1 MITTSPIL
9 ALLLMASFPVT
20 TALGQFG
27 QEIITTP
34 FTDDT
39 GFTVD
44 LPQGWIANDYQNTG
58 AEATATEDKL
68 GYTQLAILCE
78 AGGTAPRLGSDT
90 ATCSTS
96 RIANTYVQI
105 FRYKDFPNK
114 PEIIAA
120 GIPPSLLTG
129 THVYLYYLDELRHF
143 SQVLYPNGDPSAQE
157 PIIAEQYTLNGA
169 MIAKEGEDVIFGDMY
184 MINWKYNLFFLDKS
198 TGHAYRITMVGS
210 DIDDWISG
218 RLLVGQQVPEAIE
231 MITSTVRLN
240 SAPSLVS
247 HQLFTYEPS
256 IQTLLDD
263 PGAIDAIPREDLRR
277 GGFTLGEE
285 GSSSNIAP
293 APGLLPF

>member
-1 MITTSPIL
+1 
-9 ALLLMASFPVT
+9 
-20 TALGQFG
+20 
-27 QEIITTP
+27 
-34 FTDDT
+34 
-39 GFTVD
+39 
-44 LPQGWIANDYQNTG
+44 
-58 AEATATEDKL
+58 
-68 GYTQLAILCE
+68 
-78 AGGTAPRLGSDT
+78 
-90 ATCSTS
+90 
-96 RIANTYVQI
+96 VQI
-105 FRYKDFPNK
+105 FRYKDFPNN

-169 MIAKEGEDVIFGDMY
+169 MIEKEGEDVIFG
-184 MINWKYNLFFLDKS
+184 DKS